1 MRRAPA
7 TSVRSRPHET
17 APARR
22 GGASPRAE
30 AEEEGPPGQECAWE
44 RAQPARLPEEAGRD
58 AEDERGHPE
67 GLAGRGGRGR
77 VASAPHARTAASPP
91 RAGPRDRP
99 LAPRGRPRRA
109 SPATGGG
116 AAIPLQLCPTSQPA
130 TGTRSSTAFRERD
143 ELGREMGFVNCD

>member
-1 MRRAPA
+1 MRRARA

-30 AEEEGPPGQECAWE
+30 AEEEGLPGQECAWE

-67 GLAGRGGRGR
+67 GLAGQDGRGR
-77 VASAPHARTAASPP
+77 VAGAPHARPAASPP
-91 RAGPRDRP
+91 RT
-99 LAPRGRPRRA
+99 GRPQPLTVPWPRWGARDASRRPGVA
-109 SPATGGG
+109 EWRS
-116 AAIPLQLCPTSQPA
+116 
-130 TGTRSSTAFRERD
+130 RSSSAFREQHRP
-143 ELGREMGFVNCD
+143 GRETGFLS